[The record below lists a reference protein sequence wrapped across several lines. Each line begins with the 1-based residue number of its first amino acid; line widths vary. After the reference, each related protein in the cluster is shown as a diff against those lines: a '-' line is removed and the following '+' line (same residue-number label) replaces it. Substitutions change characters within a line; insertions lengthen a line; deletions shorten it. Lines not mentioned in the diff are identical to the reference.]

1 MKKIK
6 YIMMIAGFAAM
17 GCGQSQLD
25 KDLAKFNRI
34 EIDNEL
40 REMKAFLKYDAEA
53 GLIDSSYA
61 LMYHEQINT
70 IIELNGYTVDAD
82 YYVDACQNCDELD

>member
-17 GCGQSQLD
+17 GCGQPTTD
-25 KDLAKFNRI
+25 CFNRI

-70 IIELNGYTVDAD
+70 IIELNGYPVELD
-82 YYVDACQNCDELD
+82 YYHNACENCDEID

>member
-17 GCGQSQLD
+17 GCGQPTI
-25 KDLAKFNRI
+25 DLNRI

-53 GLIDSSYA
+53 GLIDSAYA
-61 LMYHEQINT
+61 VHYQELINT
-70 IIELNGYTVDAD
+70 IIVRNGYCVDLES
-82 YYVDACQNCDELD
+82 YVDACENCDELD

>member
-17 GCGQSQLD
+17 GCGQPTI
-25 KDLAKFNRI
+25 DLNRI

-70 IIELNGYTVDAD
+70 IIELNGYAVDAD

>member
-17 GCGQSQLD
+17 GCGQPTI
-25 KDLAKFNRI
+25 DLNRI

-70 IIELNGYTVDAD
+70 IIELNGYAVDAN
-82 YYVDACQNCDELD
+82 YYVDACEDCDEID

>member
-6 YIMMIAGFAAM
+6 YLMMIAGFAAM
-17 GCGQSQLD
+17 GCGQPTI
-25 KDLAKFNRI
+25 DLNRI

-70 IIELNGYTVDAD
+70 IIELNGYSVDAD
-82 YYVDACQNCDELD
+82 YYVDACENCDELD

>member
-70 IIELNGYTVDAD
+70 IIELNGYAVDAN
-82 YYVDACQNCDELD
+82 YYVDACENCDELD

>member
-25 KDLAKFNRI
+25 KDLAKLDRI

-40 REMKAFLKYDAEA
+40 REMKAFLKYDVEA
-53 GLIDSSYA
+53 GLMDSAYA
-61 LMYHEQINT
+61 VMYQEQIDR
-70 IIELNGYTVDAD
+70 IIVRNGYAVDAD